1 MGLLDQVIGSALGGG
16 RGAGMGGGGLGG
28 GLGGGM
34 GGGGTSPVMM
44 ALMALL
50 SSGAMSGG
58 RGGGLGG
65 MLGGAL
71 GGQSGGMG
79 GGLGGMGGGMGGLGG
94 LLQQFQR
101 NGHGDVMNSWIG
113 TGPNRPIQ
121 PNQLSEALGPDTIND
136 LSQRTGMP
144 QQDLLAELSRHM
156 PGVVDQLTPHGR
168 LPDESEQAHW

>member
-16 RGAGMGGGGLGG
+16 RAGAMQQGGNS
-28 GLGGGM
+28 
-34 GGGGTSPVMM
+34 SPVMM

-50 SSGAMSGG
+50 ASGAMSGRG
-58 RGGGLGG
+58 GGLGGALGGMLGGQGGGGLGG
-65 MLGGAL
+65 MLGG
-71 GGQSGGMG
+71 QGGMG
-79 GGLGGMGGGMGGLGG
+79 AGMGGLGG

-101 NGHGDVMNSWIG
+101 NGQGDVMDSWIG
-113 TGPNRPIQ
+113 TGPNRPIA
-121 PNQLSEALGPDTIND
+121 PHQLQEALGPDTISD

-144 QQDLLAELSRHM
+144 QQDLLSELSRVM